1 MKTTAVCIINYNTR
15 ELLRACL
22 QSVLA
27 ENADEIIVVDNFS
40 SDGSSDMV
48 RIEFPSVTLICL
60 DRNLGYGA
68 AANEA
73 LRNCHSQ
80 HVLLLNGDTIVRSG
94 ALPILSQYLEANSF
108 AGILGPRILNLDGT
122 TQTSC
127 FHFPTPLHI
136 FLYLSGLYKLI
147 PHIPILRGR
156 TLQRSSVPSGMEV
169 PWVLGAALA
178 FRRETFEAL
187 GGFDPSFFM
196 YFEEVDLCYRA
207 SARGWQVRFVPEAE
221 VIHVGGASTEQQRGR
236 MNLQYF
242 ASLAEFY
249 RKHYPKIRLVEL
261 ILIVKVFASFILARD
276 ILLLPGARDARK
288 RSHLEINL
296 RVQRDLIF
304 GRWSRRSGR
313 GTVVPV

>member
-1 MKTTAVCIINYNTR
+1 
-15 ELLRACL
+15 
-22 QSVLA
+22 
-27 ENADEIIVVDNFS
+27 
-40 SDGSSDMV
+40 
-48 RIEFPSVTLICL
+48 
-60 DRNLGYGA
+60 
-68 AANEA
+68 
-73 LRNCHSQ
+73 
-80 HVLLLNGDTIVRSG
+80 
-94 ALPILSQYLEANSF
+94 
-108 AGILGPRILNLDGT
+108 
-122 TQTSC
+122 
-127 FHFPTPLHI
+127 
-136 FLYLSGLYKLI
+136 
-147 PHIPILRGR
+147 
-156 TLQRSSVPSGMEV
+156 
-169 PWVLGAALA
+169 
-178 FRRETFEAL
+178 
-187 GGFDPSFFM
+187 
-196 YFEEVDLCYRA
+196 LCYRA

-249 RKHYPKIRLVEL
+249 RKHYPTICLVEL